1 MWAFRP
7 STLPLRP
14 PRISFPRDI
23 CPISDLDIKDAIAQE
38 STQRSI
44 PYLRQSIK
52 DSILQDPFAPQKST
66 LWRDWMGKMP
76 DISYERKLR
85 SLMEKGM
92 EPKMDTAR
100 MLKPEEV
107 LSCR

>member
-7 STLPLRP
+7 STLPLCP
-14 PRISFPRDI
+14 PRISFPGDI